1 MLNEGNREQA
11 CQNDNAVPACMAA
24 ATNNPNDIRGSE
36 EGLYA
41 VDSWARTGSPT
52 NPPSP
57 HPSLATTTLVVRGS
71 VIRWLS
77 LSQVAQVTEA
87 CPTLVLIAPWGII
100 DKTQGA
106 LHVGL

>member
-1 MLNEGNREQA
+1 MSALGLRP
-11 CQNDNAVPACMAA
+11 VPF
-24 ATNNPNDIRGSE
+24 
-36 EGLYA
+36 
-41 VDSWARTGSPT
+41 
-52 NPPSP
+52 PSP
-57 HPSLATTTLVVRGS
+57 HPSLATATTLLVRGS

-77 LSQVAQVTEA
+77 LLQVAQVTEA

>member
-1 MLNEGNREQA
+1 MREIESRPVRMTTLSQHA
-11 CQNDNAVPACMAA
+11 WRQPQTILMTSGALRRGCTLAA
-24 ATNNPNDIRGSE
+24 P
-36 EGLYA
+36 GLC
-41 VDSWARTGSPT
+41 PT
-52 NPPSP
+52 PQPP
-57 HPSLATTTLVVRGS
+57 HPFLATATTTTTLLVRGS

-77 LSQVAQVTEA
+77 LLQVAQVTEA

>member
-1 MLNEGNREQA
+1 MREIENRLVRMTTLSQHA
-11 CQNDNAVPACMAA
+11 WRQPQTILMTSGALRRGCTLLTPGFRPAPL
-24 ATNNPNDIRGSE
+24 T
-36 EGLYA
+36 
-41 VDSWARTGSPT
+41 
-52 NPPSP
+52 PPSP
-57 HPSLATTTLVVRGS
+57 HPSLATTTLLVRGS